1 MIPRLKDAYEKKTI
15 DDLQKKFSMKNKYMV
30 PKFIKVVLN
39 MGLGLDANDK
49 KKLQNCIEDM
59 SLISGQKPIVT
70 KFKKSIS
77 NFKTRKG
84 TTAGVKV
91 TLRSNRMY
99 EFIDRLVNIALPR
112 IKDFQGLSVNGF
124 DTFGN
129 YSFGIKEHI
138 IFPEINFD
146 KVDRI
151 RGMDITLVTNSKNKK
166 FTFALLESMNF
177 PFNKQKKNKEI
188 NWGTMAK
195 TSSIQR
201 NLKRIRLAKKFLK
214 KRENLK
220 KIIKNR
226 KLPLE
231 DRFAAQLKLAK
242 IPKNSSKTRIRNRC
256 EITGRPHGYYRKL
269 KISRIALRDLASK
282 GKIPGM
288 TKSSW

>member
-1 MIPRLKDAYEKKTI
+1 MIPRLKERYNKVIVES
-15 DDLQKKFSMKNKYMV
+15 LVKKFSMKNKFMV
-30 PKFIKVVLN
+30 PKLLKVVLN

-59 SLISGQKPIVT
+59 SLISGQMPVVT

-84 TTAGVKV
+84 SAAGVKV

-112 IKDFQGLSVNGF
+112 IKDFQGLSTDGF
-124 DTFGN
+124 DEFGN
-129 YSFGIKEHI
+129 YTFGIKEHI

-151 RGMDITLVTNSKNKK
+151 RGMDITIVTSGENKE
-166 FTFALLESMNF
+166 TVLALFEEMNF
-177 PFNKQKKNKEI
+177 PFIKKKKT
-188 NWGTMAK
+188 NWGIMAK
-195 TSSIQR
+195 TSAIQR
-201 NLKRIRLAKKFLK
+201 NLKRIKMTNKFSK
-214 KRENLK
+214 KREALK
-220 KIIKNR
+220 KIIKNK
-226 KLPLE
+226 KLTLDE
-231 DRFAAQLKLAK
+231 RFAAQLKLAK
-242 IPKNSSKTRIRNRC
+242 IPRNSARTRIRNRC
-256 EITGRPHGYYRKL
+256 EITGRPHGVYRKL
-269 KISRIALRDLASK
+269 RISRIALRELASK